1 MRSCGRWD
9 SGQTVLETGSPN
21 RRFFDVPVLNDSRRE
36 EIGFWLEPE
45 GPGTYRW
52 TVSCSEGDR
61 RAAET
66 GKPCSPVNQG

>member
-1 MRSCGRWD
+1 
-9 SGQTVLETGSPN
+9 
-21 RRFFDVPVLNDSRRE
+21 VPVLNDSRRE